1 MKIFQKIISVIAVAC
16 VLASVSLTAFA
27 SNLYEQ
33 VQYLSEDELFDEMWN
48 AVVEANGT
56 EQEKATGNTFML
68 SYTYQDLKEFLQ
80 DYQIPDGDFKVSD
93 LRDIYFDK
101 LFNSDTVI
109 QPYSEKVVEYI
120 AHNPNAELSWNFDN
134 STQKYVCYDRS
145 TLVDTFSSDEYVMYS
160 KQNIDKKTFWTY
172 DEAKD
177 KYVGKDSNGT
187 LVKSIPKYHLDDEA
201 SLPQTSTSSNTSDI
215 SRNIDNDSNSH
226 NTTPAR
232 QNSITDT
239 VSIVEDT
246 QVSEEIVYESAEE
259 SSLSQSQS
267 NEMVA
272 EETYIDDTSGNQT
285 SRDRKTIV
293 SGVIDE
299 ETAMETFVPDI
310 AEKES
315 NNFVQVVL
323 IIIGILVIIGIVIII
338 VMLKRKSANKN
349 EE

>member
-1 MKIFQKIISVIAVAC
+1 MQILRKTICSVIVFCLLMSLSAMTVFADHTRVVDLNEDELYEHIMDLVISQAVDMNKVKADTSVYNTFDISVISSEIKDFIAQYEP
-16 VLASVSLTAFA
+16 
-27 SNLYEQ
+27 LYDDDITDARD
-33 VQYLSEDELFDEMWN
+33 SF
-48 AVVEANGT
+48 
-56 EQEKATGNTFML
+56 
-68 SYTYQDLKEFLQ
+68 YTYVDDLQKKEE
-80 DYQIPDGDFKVSD
+80 ISREVSD
-93 LRDIYFDK
+93 GI
-101 LFNSDTVI
+101 I
-109 QPYSEKVVEYI
+109 VEYSK
-120 AHNPNAELSWNFDN
+120 N
-134 STQKYVCYDRS
+134 QKSY
-145 TLVDTFSSDEYVMYS
+145 
-160 KQNIDKKTFWTY
+160 WTY
-172 DEAKD
+172 DQSQDRYVCKD
-177 KYVGKDSNGT
+177 TNGK
-187 LVKSIPKYHLDDEA
+187 LLKSIPKYHLDDEA

-338 VMLKRKSANKN
+338 VMLKRKAANKN

>member
-1 MKIFQKIISVIAVAC
+1 MKIFQKIISVLTTLCIG
-16 VLASVSLTAFA
+16 LSLSAITVFA
-27 SNLYEQ
+27 DHTRVVDLN
-33 VQYLSEDELFDEMWN
+33 EDELYDRVWNSIVSSVFDISSIKRST
-48 AVVEANGT
+48 ANGDQYDT
-56 EQEKATGNTFML
+56 LIMSIYYKEYQTFML
-68 SYTYQDLKEFLQ
+68 NYEPFYD
-80 DYQIPDGDFKVSD
+80 DDISD
-93 LRDIYFDK
+93 VHSKFINYFDTVY
-101 LFNSDTVI
+101 NNDTQIELENDIMV
-109 QPYSEKVVEYI
+109 QYNTE
-120 AHNPNAELSWNFDN
+120 NPNEKS
-134 STQKYVCYDRS
+134 Y
-145 TLVDTFSSDEYVMYS
+145 
-160 KQNIDKKTFWTY
+160 WTY
-172 DEAKD
+172 DQNQDRYVCKD
-177 KYVGKDSNGT
+177 TNGK
-187 LVKSIPKYHLDDEA
+187 LLKSIPKYHLDDEA

-232 QNSITDT
+232 QDSITDT

-299 ETAMETFVPDI
+299 ETAIETFVPDI

-338 VMLKRKSANKN
+338 VMLKRKAANKN

>member
-1 MKIFQKIISVIAVAC
+1 MQILRKTICSVIVFCLLMSLSAMTVFADHTRVVDLNEDELYEHIMDLVISQAVDMNKVKADTSVYNTFDISVISSEIKDFIAQYEP
-16 VLASVSLTAFA
+16 
-27 SNLYEQ
+27 LYDDDITDARD
-33 VQYLSEDELFDEMWN
+33 SF
-48 AVVEANGT
+48 
-56 EQEKATGNTFML
+56 
-68 SYTYQDLKEFLQ
+68 YTYVDDLQKKEE
-80 DYQIPDGDFKVSD
+80 ISREVSD
-93 LRDIYFDK
+93 GI
-101 LFNSDTVI
+101 I
-109 QPYSEKVVEYI
+109 VEYSK
-120 AHNPNAELSWNFDN
+120 N
-134 STQKYVCYDRS
+134 QKSY
-145 TLVDTFSSDEYVMYS
+145 
-160 KQNIDKKTFWTY
+160 WTY
-172 DEAKD
+172 DQNQDRYVCKD
-177 KYVGKDSNGT
+177 TNGK
-187 LVKSIPKYHLDDEA
+187 LLKSIPKYHLDDEA

-232 QNSITDT
+232 QDSITDT

-299 ETAMETFVPDI
+299 ETAIETFVPDI

-338 VMLKRKSANKN
+338 VMLKRKAANKN